1 MSPSN
6 SRENGAHTPLES
18 HLIREN
24 AMLRRRLDA
33 LESEV
38 RLLASSLRRMKSRLD
53 DQSQADGA
61 IR

>member
-1 MSPSN
+1 MLPGN

-38 RLLASSLRRMKSRLD
+38 RLLASSLRRMKNRLD
-53 DQSQADGA
+53 DQSRADGA
-61 IR
+61 IQ

>member
-6 SRENGAHTPLES
+6 SRGNGALTPLES

-38 RLLASSLRRMKSRLD
+38 RLLASSLRRMKNRLD

>member
-6 SRENGAHTPLES
+6 SRENGAHTPLEG

-38 RLLASSLRRMKSRLD
+38 RLLASSLRRMKNRLD
-53 DQSQADGA
+53 DQLQADGA